1 MKLRYTLLICCF
13 LGIGFAQHT
22 NAQSTGCNSSYSR
35 FGLGLLRDLSNSNNR
50 AMGGVAQA
58 LRSGNRVNYLN
69 PASNSAVDS
78 LTFLFD
84 VGMNLQRTRMVQ
96 DGSHLGVNNTSFD
109 FAMATFRLRRHL
121 GMTLGFTQYSDVGY
135 TFTKESIV
143 GNDLTTGELITS
155 PAAYAGQGGLH
166 LAFMGVGWEPFK
178 GFSIGANIGLLW
190 GTINHEIATTYLQN
204 NTTTTNDGDLTTVYD
219 ASLLT
224 WKADVG
230 VQYQTL
236 LNATNRLTL
245 GATVGIGHK
254 INREAT
260 YYSSYSAETVD
271 DLTIQSVPKAYEL
284 PMTYSFGVAWE
295 HAERLLIA
303 ADGHFEQWG
312 SCTAPYFDKYAGVYA
327 TSTGHYMNRLR
338 FNVGAE
344 YVPGRYDRPYQRRMN
359 YRFGAFYSSPYQK
372 VNGYDGPREFGLT
385 AGLGLPITNTINN
398 RSYINVGLQWTHRS
412 ASAAELITEN
422 VMSINI
428 GLTFNERWFM
438 KWTVD

>member
-1 MKLRYTLLICCF
+1 MKLKYLLLFC
-13 LGIGFAQHT
+13 LVGIGFSQHT
-22 NAQSTGCNSSYSR
+22 AAQSTGCNSSYSR
-35 FGLGLLRDLSNSNNR
+35 FGLGLLRDQTNSNNR

-84 VGMNLQRTRMVQ
+84 VGMSLQRTRMVQ
-96 DGSHLGVNNTSFD
+96 GDMHKGVNNTSFD
-109 FAMATFRLRRHL
+109 FAMATFRLRKHL

-135 TFTKESIV
+135 TFTKESVV

-178 GFSIGANIGLLW
+178 GFSIGANLGLLW
-190 GTINHEIATTYLQN
+190 GTINHEIATTYYQN
-204 NTTTTNDGDLTTVYD
+204 NSATANDGNLTTVYD

-224 WKADVG
+224 WKGDVG

-236 LNATNRLTL
+236 LNATNRLTF

-254 INREAT
+254 IKRDAT

-271 DLTIQSVPKAYEL
+271 DLTIQSVPDAYQL

-295 HAERLLIA
+295 HAERLLVA
-303 ADGHFEQWG
+303 ADAGWEQWG
-312 SCTAPYFDKYAGVYA
+312 KCTAPFFDKYAGEYKA
-327 TSTGHYMNRLR
+327 STDAYMNRLR
-338 FNVGAE
+338 INVGAE

-359 YRFGAFYSSPYQK
+359 YRFGAFCSSPYLK
-372 VNGYDGPREFGLT
+372 VNGFDGPKEFGLT
-385 AGLGLPITNTINN
+385 AGVGLPIANSINN
-398 RSYINVGLQWTHRS
+398 RSYVNVGLQWTHRS
-412 ASAAELITEN
+412 ASAEGLITEN

-438 KWTVD
+438 KWKFK